1 METKTM
7 VAGLLGLGALG
18 AGVYGLY
25 LMGKEA
31 SSFGFI
37 PQDLGT
43 DKTRAQQYL
52 AAQTKYGRHMDT
64 PKTEVMNNALAME
77 TGKAQELSKV
87 IHRMRGSAVRYE
99 KVSPWGVG
107 RPEEY

>member
-1 METKTM
+1 METKTV

-18 AGVYGLY
+18 AGAYGIY
-25 LMGKEA
+25 LARKEA
-31 SSFGFI
+31 SSMGFI

-52 AAQTKYGRHMDT
+52 AAQTKYNRHVDV
-64 PKTEVMNNALAME
+64 PRAEVMDNALAME
-77 TGKAQELSKV
+77 TGKARELADV

-99 KVSPWGVG
+99 RVSPWGVG